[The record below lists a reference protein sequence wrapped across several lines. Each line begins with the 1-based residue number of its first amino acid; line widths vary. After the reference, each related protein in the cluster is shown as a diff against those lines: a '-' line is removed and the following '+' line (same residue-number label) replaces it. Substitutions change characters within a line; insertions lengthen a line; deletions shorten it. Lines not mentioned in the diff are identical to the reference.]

1 MKKWLYCLW
10 LAPFWA
16 QAQGSLQFNQ
26 VLVFTS
32 ANGQQTVPANKVWK
46 LESYSPSQ
54 ARRYTYFGN
63 WGTANWNTTNPNPCT
78 GATSGSTTLNYFD
91 HSACPSANT
100 ALMINGQSVVPNSS
114 QPIWIPSSG
123 TVEINANPCYSGA
136 SVNVGANTPVR
147 DNSQGTYLCGPI
159 SINAGPV
166 NNSPVV
172 TVIEFNI
179 IP

>member
-1 MKKWLYCLW
+1 MKNWLYCLW
-10 LAPFWA
+10 MLPILV
-16 QAQGSLQFNQ
+16 QGQGSLQFNQ
-26 VLVFTS
+26 VLVFTAAS
-32 ANGQQTVPANKVWK
+32 GQQTVPANKVWK

-63 WGTANWNTTNPNPCT
+63 YGTVGWGTSNPNPCT

-100 ALMINGQSVVPNSS
+100 ALSINGQSVVPNSS
-114 QPIWIPSSG
+114 QPLWIPASG
-123 TVEINANPCYSGA
+123 TIEITANPCYSGA

-147 DNSQGTYLCGPI
+147 DNTQGTYLCGPI
-159 SINAGPV
+159 TINSGAV
-166 NNSPVV
+166 SNSPVV